1 MLSSW
6 EYSPSAVAT
15 IESLEW
21 VRCWPLMGVGVG
33 GVTGSDRAV
42 LGRWNRSTEA
52 VGVAR
57 YPGDGSVWLGQTARC
72 ELHWLCFL
80 RKPFVWA
87 GYRGFFTSSY
97 CYLFPFKNVSFCI
110 HQKWCVYVKLLP
122 IHYFA
127 LICNTLLR
135 VYLFISMRTMYEYNV
150 GDMID

>member
-1 MLSSW
+1 MTNWVFHADFHDVSRLNAPT
-6 EYSPSAVAT
+6 EPSQTAV
-15 IESLEW
+15 
-21 VRCWPLMGVGVG
+21 P
-33 GVTGSDRAV
+33 VT
-42 LGRWNRSTEA
+42 A
-52 VGVAR
+52 VGSQFEKCNQIYLWRKKNTFVM
-57 YPGDGSVWLGQTARC
+57 GSRTIHC
-72 ELHWLCFL
+72 LCFL

-135 VYLFISMRTMYEYNV
+135 VYLFISMRTIYEYNV

>member
-6 EYSPSAVAT
+6 EYSPSAVTT
-15 IESLEW
+15 IESLIW
-21 VRCWPLMGVGVG
+21 CVVGPGWPLMGVGVG
-33 GVTGSDRAV
+33 GVTGSDQAV

-52 VGVAR
+52 VVVAI
-57 YPGDGSVWLGQTARC
+57 YPSDGLVGLGQTARC
-72 ELHWLCFL
+72 ELHCLCFL

-110 HQKWCVYVKLLP
+110 YQKWCVYVKLLP

-127 LICNTLLR
+127 LICPFY
-135 VYLFISMRTMYEYNV
+135 VFIYFFNENDV
-150 GDMID
+150 WI

>member
-6 EYSPSAVAT
+6 EYSPSAVAM

-52 VGVAR
+52 VGVAI

-87 GYRGFFTSSY
+87 GYRGFFTLRY

-127 LICNTLLR
+127 LICPFY
-135 VYLFISMRTMYEYNV
+135 VFIYFFNENDV
-150 GDMID
+150 WI